1 MRHFGWFSN
10 NVDSVWNQFEPFVCK
25 INWLTDLLCYSN
37 VNLVLPTF
45 RNAFFQRMSKIRS
58 VPNRVARPFLI
69 TLYRILITG
78 VDKFQDWRG
87 LLMNVEL
94 SLHDPFRNFYEAI
107 RADNRTP
114 KNCLLT
120 HFPCLAWTPVRQKL
134 QTPISWIRELKI
146 FELFLK
152 RFMNFPLHP
161 CAPYA

>member
-1 MRHFGWFSN
+1 
-10 NVDSVWNQFEPFVCK
+10 
-25 INWLTDLLCYSN
+25 
-37 VNLVLPTF
+37 
-45 RNAFFQRMSKIRS
+45 MSKIRS

-120 HFPCLAWTPVRQKL
+120 HFPCLAWTPVRQKP

-146 FELFLK
+146 SELFFKKIYELSFTPLCSLCIIFK
-152 RFMNFPLHP
+152 LELLTLIRFFRMLRFQ
-161 CAPYA
+161 APNLFFKAEKPR

>member
-1 MRHFGWFSN
+1 MPNFENSNETFLVISN
-10 NVDSVWNQFEPFVCK
+10 NVDRVWNQFEPFVCK

-114 KNCLLT
+114 KKLLVNP
-120 HFPCLAWTPVRQKL
+120 F
-134 QTPISWIRELKI
+134 SM
-146 FELFLK
+146 FG
-152 RFMNFPLHP
+152 MNT
-161 CAPYA
+161 C